1 MYAAH
6 FGLAQPPFSIAP
18 DPRSLYLSE
27 RHREALAHLLY
38 GLGAGGGIVLLTGE
52 IGAGKTTVARCFLE
66 QVPAHCRVA
75 YIFNPRLS
83 VLELLQTICDEFGL
97 PNAAAPDAAAS
108 PPTVKTHVDALNRF
122 LLEAHGQGRQ
132 CVLVIDEAQALSAE
146 VLEQLR
152 LLTNLETHERKLL
165 QIVLIG
171 QPELRQQLA
180 QTGLEQLAQRIIARY
195 HLGPLDAADTERYVA
210 HRLAV
215 AGLAGAQLF
224 EAAALRRLQRHSGG
238 VPRRINLLAD
248 RALLGA
254 YGLGRSR
261 VDAAIVDRAAAEV
274 FDAASAVRPAWRRAG
289 LGAGLLLGSVVGLTV
304 AAAAALAWLLPTR
317 QPPSTAA
324 APASSPAAAPRK
336 AASASTSPA
345 ALAAASAPALAAFD
359 PQRDWAAL
367 PADEAAAWRLLAG
380 NWGQALADGGEP
392 CARLRAQALDCW
404 RSSQVTLALLRGL
417 DRPGWLML
425 HDGQGRRAPVLL
437 RGLGA
442 DRAWLSSGTRDWQL
456 PLSELLLLW
465 RGEFGTLWRPPQGYS
480 TPRAVDAASPLAA
493 ELAQMLARLPVGP
506 SATSSSPASAS
517 PASTPPRAPD
527 AATALRAFQLAEGLR
542 PDGLAGPT
550 SLMLLQN
557 RLGEPGPR
565 LAPLR

>member
-66 QVPAHCRVA
+66 QVPAQCRVA

-83 VLELLQTICDEFGL
+83 VLELLQSICDEFGL
-97 PNAAAPDAAAS
+97 PAVDPAAGPA
-108 PPTVKTHVDALNRF
+108 TVKTHVDALNRF

-180 QTGLEQLAQRIIARY
+180 RPGLEQLAQRVIARY

-215 AGLAGAQLF
+215 AGLKGASPF
-224 EAAALRRLQRHSGG
+224 DAAALRRLQRHSGG

-254 YGLGRSR
+254 YGLGRAR
-261 VDAAIVDRAAAEV
+261 VDAAIVERAAAEV
-274 FDAASAVRPAWRRAG
+274 FDAPAPERPAWRRAG
-289 LGAGLLLGSVVGLTV
+289 PVAGLLLGSGLGV
-304 AAAAALAWLLPTR
+304 AAALAWLALGQRLPAGPALSASA
-317 QPPSTAA
+317 PP
-324 APASSPAAAPRK
+324 PAV
-336 AASASTSPA
+336 AASASMPSSL
-345 ALAAASAPALAAFD
+345 ALFD
-359 PQRDWAAL
+359 ATRDWAGL
-367 PADEAAAWRLLAG
+367 PADEATAWRLLAEAWTG
-380 NWGQALADGGEP
+380 DAPAGRGEP
-392 CARLRAQALDCW
+392 CSRLRVQALDCW

-442 DRAWLSSGTRDWQL
+442 DRAWLSDGTRNWQL
-456 PLSELLLLW
+456 PLDQLLLLW
-465 RGEFGTLWRPPQGYS
+465 RGEFGTLWRPPAGYS
-480 TPRAVDAASPLAA
+480 MPLAVDTASPLAG
-493 ELAQMLARLPVGP
+493 ELAQMLARLPAGP
-506 SATSSSPASAS
+506 ASSPASA
-517 PASTPPRAPD
+517 AQRAPD